1 MELTWV
7 MNSINH
13 NFGKRAI
20 RLCSEGAEQR
30 WRTRTNSK
38 SSNYTTQITDPAIAR
53 AEWLAFA
60 QTRSAILRACLIQ
73 MMAFTTWLASRL
85 IFVSWD
91 SVSST
96 MSASQSWA
104 KAFSFDN
111 VYP

>member
-1 MELTWV
+1 M
-7 MNSINH
+7 
-13 NFGKRAI
+13 RA
-20 RLCSEGAEQR
+20 
-30 WRTRTNSK
+30 NK
-38 SSNYTTQITDPAIAR
+38 SLHYATQITDLAIAR
-53 AEWLAFA
+53 AGWLAFA
-60 QTRSAILRACLIQ
+60 QTRSAALRACLMQTI
-73 MMAFTTWLASRL
+73 AFTRWFASRL